1 MEFFPGAFENDWE
14 RRRAAL
20 LHDLETAKRK
30 SSDLDWEWMKRRG
43 GVSRLPRDESSVVRP
58 RSSSRRG
65 SGDSSAVS
73 IGEDGAGRSMRTRFE
88 AVARGS
94 QPAVVKLASYGGGA
108 RSASMMSYVSRGGE
122 LAVETE
128 TGERIV
134 GRAALADIRADWE
147 HLFENRAESR
157 DIGVF
162 RVTLASMPDD
172 PAGLDIDEAARQILK
187 VGFGDRHFVYATTHA
202 ASGSTEIEGVVVLR
216 GAKGERLTGDAKAA
230 AIIQE
235 RFDVTEAAG
244 IAGAA
249 FSFRGYGNGVDYG
262 TARVRDLVERFEG
275 VVREES
281 GRVIATA
288 EQAGDLVQK
297 EWRKDLHSRKG
308 RDVMHLIVSAR
319 VGTDA
324 DAFNSAVREFLG
336 AQFEGHRYVFTTH
349 DPADDPK
356 EIGQGGRRPHIHAH
370 AIITMRSETGER
382 IETSPRVFREW
393 RVAMAERA
401 RENGIAME
409 MTDRREFASAP
420 AFTRNQVRPVN
431 YRGQTEHVG
440 TSEAAQARYDSKQ
453 ANARTIPTSRRS
465 REYSADA
472 RQAWEEIAATSGDR
486 EIASLANRQAER
498 VAGVEQ
504 KDTGRRYDQV
514 RPASS
519 SPLTAI
525 GKIVGREEDHM
536 RQMTRPEF
544 EAYEKRVDAVLND
557 VEKTLDSTDSQ
568 DFAEVAAAARDIV
581 DIRREHLELRE
592 QIEASERQEPRR
604 FEVEAGSDEHPAEKT
619 QSRTSEIPLGPERE
633 DRSGEKAEATPEA
646 RETASHSPIDS
657 NKTPTSSDAGSVH
670 IREALLEDREVQ
682 NQRGEQHIEHELEER
697 EPQIGREE
705 RTAQKS
711 PAHDREVSRTDPP
724 QQQVPRLRELE
735 REIDEK
741 NERERD
747 GPER

>member
-1 MEFFPGAFENDWE
+1 MEFFPGAFESEWE

-20 LHDLETAKRK
+20 LHDLETRKSK
-30 SSDLDWEWMKRRG
+30 SSDLDWEWMKRG
-43 GVSRLPRDESSVVRP
+43 GGMSRLPKEGPGVFGGSR
-58 RSSSRRG
+58 SSRRG
-65 SGDSSAVS
+65 SGDSSGAS
-73 IGEDGAGRSMRTRFE
+73 TGDGGAGRSMRARFE
-88 AVARGS
+88 AVAKGS

-134 GRAALADIRADWE
+134 GRAALADTHADWE

-162 RVTLASMPDD
+162 RVSVESMPDG
-172 PAGLDIDEAARQILK
+172 PAGLEFDDAVTQILK
-187 VGFGDRHFVYATTHA
+187 GGFGDRHFVYAA
-202 ASGSTEIEGVVVLR
+202 MRDASGSTEIEGVVVLR
-216 GAKGERLTGDAKAA
+216 DAKGERLTGDAKAA
-230 AIIQE
+230 EIVQE
-235 RFDVTEAAG
+235 RFGLSEAAG
-244 IAGAA
+244 TAGAS

-262 TARVRDLVERFEG
+262 TARVRDLVERSEG
-275 VVREES
+275 GVRDES
-281 GRVIATA
+281 GRVITNA

-319 VGTDA
+319 AGTDA
-324 DAFNSAVREFLG
+324 NAFNSAVREFLG

-382 IETSPRVFREW
+382 IETSPKVFREW

-401 RENGIAME
+401 REHGIDME

-431 YRGQTEHVG
+431 YFGRTKHVG
-440 TSEAAQARYDSKQ
+440 TSEAAQARYGSKRV
-453 ANARTIPTSRRS
+453 NARTIPTSQRS
-465 REYSADA
+465 REYSAAA
-472 RQAWEEIAATSGDR
+472 RQTWEEIAATSGER
-486 EIASLANRQAER
+486 EVASFANRQSER

-504 KDTGRRYDQV
+504 EDIGRTSIQADAAR
-514 RPASS
+514 R
-519 SPLTAI
+519 SPLIAI
-525 GKIVGREEDHM
+525 GKIVGREENHM

-544 EAYEKRVDAVLND
+544 DAYEKRVDAVLND
-557 VEKTLDSTDSQ
+557 VEKTLDSTEVR
-568 DFAEVAAAARDIV
+568 DFAEVAAAARDV
-581 DIRREHLELRE
+581 VNIRREHLELRE
-592 QIEASERQEPRR
+592 QIEANERQEPERVGVGGR
-604 FEVEAGSDEHPAEKT
+604 EHVNPAKEAESGTPDT
-619 QSRTSEIPLGPERE
+619 SRGPERE
-633 DRSGEKAEATPEA
+633 ERSGENTEAGAKA

-657 NKTPTSSDAGSVH
+657 NKTPTSSDAVSGH
-670 IREALLEDREVQ
+670 LREASMEDREAQ
-682 NQRGEQHIEHELEER
+682 NQRREQHTEQDLEER
-697 EPQIGREE
+697 EPKIGREE
-705 RTAQKS
+705 LTAQKS
-711 PAHDREVSRTDPP
+711 AARDREVSRTDPP
-724 QQQVPRLRELE
+724 QHVPRLRELE
-735 REIDEK
+735 REINEK
-741 NERERD
+741 SEQDRD